1 MAGTGGVAEWEIVSH
16 VSHLEE
22 RLRAATGED
31 DSLVDADAPPT
42 WATPVRT
49 PRRTASAVRRAQLEM
64 EEMEV

>member
-1 MAGTGGVAEWEIVSH
+1 
-16 VSHLEE
+16 
-22 RLRAATGED
+22 LRAATGED